1 MITLFEVANVN
12 WDYFSPEN
20 CEKIRI
26 QNIVPNAKQAKML
39 RDEIKR
45 THKEFDEMKAA
56 MDAVTSRT
64 TLSTKE
70 DVRNMAQDKME
81 QHNANAGDENAIQAD
96 ITDVNGKM
104 CIVHVVTPIDSLSR
118 LSIMYNVSEKE
129 IK

>member
-1 MITLFEVANVN
+1 
-12 WDYFSPEN
+12 
-20 CEKIRI
+20 
-26 QNIVPNAKQAKML
+26 ML

-56 MDAVTSRT
+56 MDSVTSRT

-70 DVRNMAQDKME
+70 DVRNMAQEKME